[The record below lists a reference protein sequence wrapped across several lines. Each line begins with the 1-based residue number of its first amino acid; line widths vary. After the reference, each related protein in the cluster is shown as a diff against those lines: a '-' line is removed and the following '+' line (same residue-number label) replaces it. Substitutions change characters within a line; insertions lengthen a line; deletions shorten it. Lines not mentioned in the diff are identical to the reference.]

1 MTFLQVENVA
11 TDIRVQAFEVSLALW
26 GIFAMFCFRIILS

>member
-1 MTFLQVENVA
+1 MENVA
-11 TDIRVQAFEVSLALW
+11 IDIRVQTFKVSLALW

>member
-1 MTFLQVENVA
+1 MENVA
-11 TDIRVQAFEVSLALW
+11 IDRSVQTFEISLALW